1 MSDPVFLSSPEPLSL
16 GEVAALAGAALPDGA
31 EAARPV
37 AGAAPLEEA
46 GPDDLAYMDN
56 ARYAGAL
63 ASTRAGFCLVSRRFA
78 ARVPEGTLALVA
90 ADPYRGFA
98 LVLGRLYPS
107 AMRPGSGFG
116 AGGVSPGSHIHP
128 TARLEPGV
136 TVDPGAVIGPGAEI
150 GTGTVIGSGSV
161 IGPGCRIG
169 RGSSIG
175 PACVLSHALVGNR
188 VILHPGVKVGQ
199 DGFGYAMGPRGH
211 LKVPQI
217 GRVIIQDDVEV
228 GANTT
233 IDRGGTRDTVIGE
246 GTKID
251 NLVQIAHNV
260 VIGRHCV
267 IVSQTGI
274 SGSTTLE
281 DFVVLAG
288 QVGVVGHVRIGA
300 GSQIAGSSNVNKD
313 VPPGSRWGGTPAK
326 PVREWFREMT
336 TLKALASRREP
347 AKEGDAADG
356 AAG

>member
-1 MSDPVFLSSPEPLSL
+1 MSDPVFYPAPTPLQL
-16 GEVAALAGAALPDGA
+16 GEAAALAGAGLPDGA
-31 EAARPV
+31 DPGQLIT
-37 AGAAPLEEA
+37 GAAPLEEA
-46 GPDDLAYMDN
+46 GPGDLAYMDN
-56 ARYAGAL
+56 AKYAEAL
-63 ASTRAGFCLVSRRFA
+63 AQTRAGLCLVSRRFA
-78 ARVPEGTLALVA
+78 AKVPRTTSPLVVP
-90 ADPYRGFA
+90 DPYRSFA

-107 AMRPGSGFG
+107 MARPGSAFG
-116 AGGVSPGSHIHP
+116 HEGVSPGSHVHP
-128 TARLEPGV
+128 ASRLEQGV
-136 TVDPGAVIGPGAEI
+136 TVDPGAVIGPGVEI
-150 GTGTVIGSGSV
+150 GTGTVIGAGAV
-161 IGPGCRIG
+161 IGPGVRIG
-169 RGSSIG
+169 RHCSVG
-175 PACVLSHALVGNR
+175 PQVVVTHALLGNR
-188 VILHPGVKVGQ
+188 VILHPGVRVGQ
-199 DGFGYAMGPRGH
+199 DGFGYAMGAQGH

-300 GSQIAGSSNVNKD
+300 GTQIAGSSNVNKD

-336 TLKALASRREP
+336 TLKALASRRDP
-347 AKEGDAADG
+347 AKDSAADSG
-356 AAG
+356 

>member
-1 MSDPVFLSSPEPLSL
+1 MVEPVFQAPPAPLVL
-16 GEVAALAGAALPDGA
+16 GEVAALSGVTLPEGADPERRVAD
-31 EAARPV
+31 AR
-37 AGAAPLEEA
+37 PLEEA
-46 GPDDLAYMDN
+46 GPDDVAYMDN
-56 ARYAGAL
+56 ARYGEAL
-63 ASTRAGFCLVSRRFA
+63 SATRAGFCLVSRRFA
-78 ARVPEGTLALVA
+78 ARVPERTLPLVA
-90 ADPYRGFA
+90 ADPHRAFA
-98 LVLGRLYPS
+98 LVLARLYPA

-116 AGGVSPGSHIHP
+116 EAGVSPGSHVHP
-128 TARLEPGV
+128 TARLEQGV

-150 GTGTVIGSGSV
+150 GTGTVIGAGAV
-161 IGPGCRIG
+161 VGAGVRIG
-169 RGSSIG
+169 RHCSIG
-175 PACVLSHALVGNR
+175 PLVVLSHALLGNR
-188 VILHPGVKVGQ
+188 VILHPGAKVGQ

-211 LKVPQI
+211 LKVPQV

-267 IVSQTGI
+267 VVSQTGI

-336 TLKALASRREP
+336 TLKTLASRRDP
-347 AKEGDAADG
+347 AKDSSAADG
-356 AAG
+356 E